1 MILMSGKELA
11 ATIKTNLAKQ
21 IRDERLKIKLAVI
34 LIGEDPASEKYV
46 TIKEK
51 ACHEIGIDF
60 ELVKFSEET
69 PQLDVI
75 KVINKLNK
83 NKKITGILV
92 QLPMPNDFIPNE
104 VLEAINPDKD
114 VDGLTSTNLGRLI
127 KDLPG
132 LFPATPEGVM
142 NLFKY
147 YQIELPGKKVSVIG
161 QSNLVGK
168 PLAQMLLNEDATVF
182 LANKET
188 KNLSELTL
196 NSDII
201 ISAVGKP
208 NLIKENMVNKDAIVI
223 DVGTSLYKGKI
234 VGDVDFD
241 KVSKKASFITP
252 SPGGVGPMTVAM
264 LLSNLVKA
272 KLLQK

>member
-21 IRDERLKIKLAVI
+21 ISDDKLKIKLAVI
-34 LIGEDPASEKYV
+34 FIGEDPASEKYV
-46 TIKEK
+46 AIKER

-60 ELVKFSEET
+60 ELVRFSEST
-69 PQLDVI
+69 SQADVI

-104 VLEAINPDKD
+104 VLEAISPDKD

-142 NLFKY
+142 NLFRY

-196 NSDII
+196 NSDIV

-208 NLIKENMVNKDAIVI
+208 NLIKDNMINKDAIVI
-223 DVGTSLYKGKI
+223 DVGTSLFKGKI
-234 VGDVDFD
+234 VGDVDFE
-241 KVSKKASFITP
+241 KVSKKANFITP